1 MRRSLVLAGASLVAV
16 ATIGGMQGAGAHS
29 AEGILG
35 VEATPAPE
43 ARAVMVS
50 ATLKY
55 ANDNDP
61 ATGATV
67 SVVAT
72 DPTGVAIAPVT
83 LRDVGL
89 GGYQGTVD
97 LPAAGTW
104 TLTVTA
110 ADPAAT
116 ATTTVTVDD
125 QAEDPP
131 EPAPTT
137 ATPDPNPGGD
147 GAADDDSTIVIVAAV
162 VIVGVLIAAAA
173 IVLNRRRA
181 R

>member
-1 MRRSLVLAGASLVAV
+1 
-16 ATIGGMQGAGAHS
+16 MQGAGAHS

-61 ATGATV
+61 APGATV

-72 DPTGVAIAPVT
+72 DPTGGAIAPVT

-116 ATTTVTVDD
+116 ATTTVTIED

-137 ATPDPNPGGD
+137 ATPDPNPGGSD

-181 R
+181 H